1 MDANSKQERYNMPED
16 IEEIKSEIEDS
27 ISDIEEYRI
36 IPYPADYT
44 LKGLYDK
51 WVANELVIPKYQRQY
66 VWQLYQASRLIES
79 FLMGLPV
86 PGIFLYKEPETQ
98 ILSIIDGHQRLKTVF
113 GFFEGIFP
121 PSEKAFRLRGISSK
135 WDGSAFKELE
145 NRDQIKLRDSVLRA
159 TIVEQIDPD
168 DDSSVFHIF
177 ERLNT
182 GGTSLTA
189 QEIRNCIYRGKFNDF
204 LNAINENKDWRE
216 IFGKQGPDNRMR
228 DVELILRF
236 LALYYEGDNYTK
248 SMKEF
253 LNKFMK
259 SNKEGQKVA
268 LEEINRIFSA
278 TMKNILEFLGSRPFN
293 IRTGLNAAVFDSVS
307 VAFANNIR
315 AIPKNITRRYEEL
328 KKDNAFIDCITD
340 HTTDVDVVKGRIA
353 LANKFLFP
361 Q

>member
-1 MDANSKQERYNMPED
+1 MPDD
-16 IEEIKSEIEDS
+16 IEEDGIEKIESEVEDS
-27 ISDIEEYRI
+27 IADIEEYRI

-44 LKGLYDK
+44 LKVLYDK
-51 WVANELVIPKYQRQY
+51 WNSNELVIPKYQRQF

-98 ILSIIDGHQRLKTVF
+98 ILSIIDGHQRLVTVF
-113 GFFEGIFP
+113 GFIDGIFP
-121 PSEKAFRLRGISSK
+121 VGEKVFRLRRVSRK
-135 WDGSAFKELE
+135 WEGKTFRELE
-145 NRDQIKLRDSVLRA
+145 SRDQIKFRDSVLRA

-216 IFGKQGPDNRMR
+216 IFGKQGSDNRMR

-236 LALYYEGDNYTK
+236 LALYYKGDNYTK

-259 SNKEGQKVA
+259 SNREGQKVA
-268 LEEINRIFSA
+268 LEEIKHIFSA

-307 VAFANNIR
+307 VAFADNIE
-315 AIPKNITRRYEEL
+315 AIPKNIKEKYEKLINDHE
-328 KKDNAFIDCITD
+328 FIDCTTD
-340 HTTDVDVVKGRIA
+340 HTTDVDVVKSRRERAISI
-353 LANKFLFP
+353 LFK
-361 Q
+361 